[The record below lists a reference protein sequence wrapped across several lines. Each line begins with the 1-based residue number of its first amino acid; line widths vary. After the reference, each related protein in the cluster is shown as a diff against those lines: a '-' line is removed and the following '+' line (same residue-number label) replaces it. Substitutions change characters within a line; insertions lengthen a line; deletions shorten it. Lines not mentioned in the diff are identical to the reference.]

1 MTTIGE
7 SYYEYG
13 KKMPNDTTV
22 TTVTD
27 TSVGGNIPL
36 AKNNDNNPAEPF
48 QIERTTSH
56 TGTTQKEYKH
66 SETTIYN
73 AFSIEGIKADK
84 KLVEQ
89 ISGFSL
95 EQLRNMEQKDLNRLV
110 TSFKE
115 AIKDTKVN
123 GQINLDAAIDKA
135 KNYDILLKNNWSTKN
150 LKSAT
155 NGKSIGEKMDEFFS
169 EEVRSGK
176 SFDKLDENK
185 KIELLERYFTEWYKE
200 QLAEATTLE
209 DKERIYKLQRQDFS
223 KALVNTDDKNKEIAW
238 KAIEHLL
245 ANNKVQGLE
254 SLLRSYDS
262 KEIKTQHADEMGQ
275 SIIESFKEQDVFN
288 EYTSGE
294 DVTYGTSLI
303 AANQSKEGRI
313 KTHSA
318 LHEDA
323 KKFNEENKEI
333 LESIALKE
341 TKEANGE
348 EVTYTQEELEV
359 KRQRDNYYTATSA
372 GEIIGTASNNVMN
385 DEEKTY
391 VMQTIITDAKEL
403 PNYNDVIKNI
413 STYTKSN
420 ADKIAISKNEFT
432 EIMDKSTNGEYSKIA
447 NTTNISGSTQT
458 KANISN
464 QKETPDENINNSTT
478 QQYQTNPIINNTTEA
493 DDIENSSPEKIEQI
507 TTSTADNKD
516 KKNVITKIRKFSL
529 QIGRKILNKL
539 VESGKIK
546 NSKFE
551 DRIIDKL
558 KSLSPPT
565 ILSLFTNSSDNTK
578 VYLYENGVI
587 KNSTILVNM
596 PREQQNKLPEEIKEK
611 LQEATQK
618 S

>member
-1 MTTIGE
+1 LE
-7 SYYEYG
+7 SRR
-13 KKMPNDTTV
+13 
-22 TTVTD
+22 
-27 TSVGGNIPL
+27 I
-36 AKNNDNNPAEPF
+36 
-48 QIERTTSH
+48 
-56 TGTTQKEYKH
+56 
-66 SETTIYN
+66 
-73 AFSIEGIKADK
+73 
-84 KLVEQ
+84 
-89 ISGFSL
+89 
-95 EQLRNMEQKDLNRLV
+95 
-110 TSFKE
+110 
-115 AIKDTKVN
+115 
-123 GQINLDAAIDKA
+123 
-135 KNYDILLKNNWSTKN
+135 
-150 LKSAT
+150 
-155 NGKSIGEKMDEFFS
+155 
-169 EEVRSGK
+169 
-176 SFDKLDENK
+176 
-185 KIELLERYFTEWYKE
+185 FTCK
-200 QLAEATTLE
+200 Q
-209 DKERIYKLQRQDFS
+209 Q
-223 KALVNTDDKNKEIAW
+223 VP
-238 KAIEHLL
+238 
-245 ANNKVQGLE
+245 GLE

-262 KEIKTQHADEMGQ
+262 QEIRTQHADEMGQ
-275 SIIESFKEQDVFN
+275 SVIESFKEKDVFN

-313 KTHSA
+313 KTHER

-333 LESIALKE
+333 LESITQKE

-385 DEEKTY
+385 DEEKTS

-403 PNYNDVIKNI
+403 PNYNDVIKNVT
-413 STYTKSN
+413 TYTKTN
-420 ADKIAISKNEFT
+420 TDKIAISKNEFT

-447 NTTNISGSTQT
+447 NTTNISDSTQT

-464 QKETPDENINNSTT
+464 PKETPDKNINNSTT
-478 QQYQTNPIINNTTEA
+478 QQYQTNPIMNNTTEA

-507 TTSTADNKD
+507 TASTIDNID
-516 KKNVITKIRKFSL
+516 KKGVTAKMHNFSL
-529 QIGRKILNKL
+529 QKGVKILNKL
-539 VESGKIK
+539 VKSGKIQ